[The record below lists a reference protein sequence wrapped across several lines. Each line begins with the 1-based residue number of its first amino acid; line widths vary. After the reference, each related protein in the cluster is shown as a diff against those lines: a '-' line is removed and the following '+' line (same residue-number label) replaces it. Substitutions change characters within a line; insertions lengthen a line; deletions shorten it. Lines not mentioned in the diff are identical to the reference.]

1 MEVHHHPDLQHK
13 KKNFKEYFLEFLM
26 IFLAVTLGF
35 IAENLR
41 ERISDKEQVQR
52 YMQSMVDNL
61 KSDGEMYRSYD
72 SMSVSYCTTIDSI
85 FTFLNN
91 NSKST
96 GQIYYRARTLTNLGS
111 FIPSVH
117 SSSYSQMTS
126 TGAIR
131 LIKHQ
136 PLADSIASYYQLI
149 KSFDDWTGIQRQRVD
164 NLIAVNNKLFRA
176 GVFFSMYKAMQSSGD
191 SLQNIIKSNP
201 AFEATDEQSINMVM
215 MEYQYYYGFLKLMI
229 QRTNQAWAQANNLA
243 ALLKKEYNIKG

>member
-1 MEVHHHPDLQHK
+1 MEVHHHPDLHHK

-26 IFLAVTLGF
+26 IFLAVTMGF

-41 ERISDKEQVQR
+41 EHISDKEQVQR
-52 YMQSMVDNL
+52 YMQSMVNNL

-85 FTFLNN
+85 FTLLNN
-91 NSKST
+91 NIKST
-96 GQIYYRARTLTNLGS
+96 GQIYYLARTLTMLGS

-117 SSSYSQMTS
+117 ASSYLQMTG
-126 TGAIR
+126 TGAVR

-136 PLADSIASYYQLI
+136 PVADSIASYYQLI
-149 KSFDDWTGIQRQRVD
+149 KSFDDWTAIQRRRVD
-164 NLIAVNNKLFRA
+164 NLIAVNNKLFSA

-191 SLQNIIKSNP
+191 SLQNIIKTNP
-201 AFEATDEQSINMVM
+201 HLETTDAPSVNMVM

-229 QRTNQAWAQANNLA
+229 QRTDQAWAQANNLA